1 MSNDDSLIHPRLDF
15 EIVVESCRFT
25 RDIRMD
31 MMDIGFVLFL
41 KLNKIFYKDL
51 CLVMY

>member
-31 MMDIGFVLFL
+31 MMDIWIYTLL
-41 KLNKIFYKDL
+41 KTK
-51 CLVMY
+51 